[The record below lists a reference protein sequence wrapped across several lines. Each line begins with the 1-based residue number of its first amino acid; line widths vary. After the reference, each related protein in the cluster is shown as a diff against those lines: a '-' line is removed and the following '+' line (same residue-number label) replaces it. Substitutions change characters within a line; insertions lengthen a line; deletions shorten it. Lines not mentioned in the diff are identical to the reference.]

1 MVEVVKFLVPV
12 LPDRRIGIVALFA
25 IILLHGS
32 IEPDQ
37 VFYQALRVFEYM
49 VIDALQEKAASTTYI
64 HDKGIVDM
72 APMKPGDSAGISM
85 DAITLQYIR

>member
-1 MVEVVKFLVPV
+1 MVEVVKILVPA
-12 LPDRRIGIVALFA
+12 LPDLRIGIVAFFA

-49 VIDALQEKAASTTYI
+49 LVDALQEKAASATHI

-72 APMKPGDSAGISM
+72 ALVKPGYGAGISI
-85 DAITLQYIR
+85 DAIMLQYIS

>member
-1 MVEVVKFLVPV
+1 MVPVVKILVPA
-12 LPDRRIGIVALFA
+12 LPDRRIGIVAFFA

-37 VFYQALRVFEYM
+37 VFYQAHRIFEYM
-49 VIDALQEKAASTTYI
+49 VIDALQEKSASATYI

-72 APMKPGDSAGISM
+72 APVKRGEGAGISIY
-85 DAITLQYIR
+85 AIMLQYIR